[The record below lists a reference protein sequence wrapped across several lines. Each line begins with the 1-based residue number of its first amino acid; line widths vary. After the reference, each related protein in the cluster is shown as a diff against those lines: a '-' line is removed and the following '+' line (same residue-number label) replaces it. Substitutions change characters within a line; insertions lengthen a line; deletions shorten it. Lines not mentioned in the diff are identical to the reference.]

1 MRDSISGGALTET
14 TFLILLSLYTPLHGY
29 GVKTFI
35 KEKTMGRIDLG
46 AGTVY
51 GAINNL
57 NKKGWI
63 ELCDKDENDRRK
75 NVFVITKEGKRI
87 LDTELLR
94 LQVTCKIAEKV
105 IAEQRNQ
112 DAEWYITFSVIKLK
126 VFMSI
131 FYQIQTI
138 KPAKYQFIYNKSSKK
153 EIYNQNSLHFLHKCD
168 ILLDG

>member
-1 MRDSISGGALTET
+1 MRDSVSGGALTET

-35 KEKTMGRIDLG
+35 KEKTMGRIELG

-63 ELCDKDENDRRK
+63 ELCDKDKNDRRK
-75 NVFVITKEGKRI
+75 NVYVITNEGKRI

-105 IAEQRNQ
+105 IAEQ
-112 DAEWYITFSVIKLK
+112 
-126 VFMSI
+126 
-131 FYQIQTI
+131 
-138 KPAKYQFIYNKSSKK
+138 K
-153 EIYNQNSLHFLHKCD
+153 E
-168 ILLDG
+168 